1 LGEQALLDRLQ
12 TKIEEGD
19 PQYKCIA
26 IEPIPPTA
34 VEIGEIVKSAKIQ
47 FLHFL
52 CHGIERANVQGLSL
66 ATISDHDKNE
76 MSGDAAAA
84 SIFLSADALGEAV
97 ALNTSTWM
105 AVLNSCSGAEV
116 THQLHSIALKV
127 AMRGCPYTIGMAEPI
142 RTDDALMFSEAFYGE
157 LFNIV
162 RTTLAG
168 AAAAPQLL
176 DLSPAV
182 IPARKAIHCLCDK
195 EPNSFGRW
203 LLPLLYQRVQQ
214 PLFVQTVDDARTK
227 RIQEISKTLKALP
240 SDTPVELRDQ
250 LVALLDK
257 EPPVPLALRPDRYG
271 MFGLQ

>member
-1 LGEQALLDRLQ
+1 
-12 TKIEEGD
+12 
-19 PQYKCIA
+19 
-26 IEPIPPTA
+26 
-34 VEIGEIVKSAKIQ
+34 
-47 FLHFL
+47 
-52 CHGIERANVQGLSL
+52 
-66 ATISDHDKNE
+66 
-76 MSGDAAAA
+76 
-84 SIFLSADALGEAV
+84 LGEAV